1 MTIRWKLALTL
12 ALPLV
17 ALAFVVGRGVLEE
30 RRTMAENEDAR
41 ELIQL
46 ALLGRDVMGRAQ
58 LEHGLELAGGYP
70 GAIRDLRERRREAVQ
85 AFQEALASDAR
96 ERFGFGFQQTVME
109 VEQAIRAFE
118 AAEQSSG
125 DTGAAETVARLGQS
139 VVDLTYEGAR
149 SIDHD
154 GELAQRLLGYAAL
167 LEAEQKLGE
176 LFGGVAALPD
186 GASLSGALRLRLA
199 RDRGEL
205 DTALSA
211 FAATA
216 ASDDRAALEQAVPT
230 GALGALTTAA
240 TLDRDAFTEAA
251 SRGVEAVD
259 ALSASVAGE
268 LDALAASKQDEA
280 SRDALEFL
288 ALGGSAT
295 VVGLVALLLALRFSA
310 RLVRRLRRLSNAA
323 EELSEQRL
331 PALVEGLRSGR
342 TSVAAEEAPFQ
353 LGELGRDEIGAL
365 GRSFETVHG
374 TVLEVAREQARI
386 LEQGISDIFVK
397 LARRNQA
404 LIERQIALLDQLER
418 DEEDPDVL
426 ADLFRIDHIATRI
439 RRNAESLLVL
449 AGSESARKWNRP
461 LPLADVV
468 QAATAEIEDYE
479 RIRLAQIDDAQI
491 RAHAAVDLAHLLAE
505 LLENAVRFSPPD
517 SVVEVACRTRGGS
530 CQVVIADRGIG
541 LTEEQLDEANELLS
555 NPPVAGLD
563 LSRTLGHYVV
573 ARLARRHGIEVRL
586 APGAMDGLVA
596 LVSLPV
602 GLLHEEEPERPAIPV
617 NGGAPATE
625 PADGSNGHGALPQR
639 PLPRWDDV
647 QAATESLPAAFGP
660 SAAALPA
667 APDPPAVAPEPEP
680 QRPPA
685 TFEPLPARLRPPD
698 PAPPADGHPTSD
710 LPRRGA
716 TVIFTVPPGPGAGVA
731 TSRRSPQERR
741 DLISRFRRG
750 FASGRQRSD
759 GPSTDGEE
767 RRDG

>member
-1 MTIRWKLALTL
+1 
-12 ALPLV
+12 
-17 ALAFVVGRGVLEE
+17 
-30 RRTMAENEDAR
+30 
-41 ELIQL
+41 
-46 ALLGRDVMGRAQ
+46 
-58 LEHGLELAGGYP
+58 
-70 GAIRDLRERRREAVQ
+70 
-85 AFQEALASDAR
+85 
-96 ERFGFGFQQTVME
+96 
-109 VEQAIRAFE
+109 
-118 AAEQSSG
+118 
-125 DTGAAETVARLGQS
+125 
-139 VVDLTYEGAR
+139 
-149 SIDHD
+149 
-154 GELAQRLLGYAAL
+154 
-167 LEAEQKLGE
+167 
-176 LFGGVAALPD
+176 
-186 GASLSGALRLRLA
+186 
-199 RDRGEL
+199 
-205 DTALSA
+205 
-211 FAATA
+211 
-216 ASDDRAALEQAVPT
+216 
-230 GALGALTTAA
+230 
-240 TLDRDAFTEAA
+240 
-251 SRGVEAVD
+251 
-259 ALSASVAGE
+259 
-268 LDALAASKQDEA
+268 
-280 SRDALEFL
+280 
-288 ALGGSAT
+288 
-295 VVGLVALLLALRFSA
+295 
-310 RLVRRLRRLSNAA
+310 
-323 EELSEQRL
+323 
-331 PALVEGLRSGR
+331 
-342 TSVAAEEAPFQ
+342 
-353 LGELGRDEIGAL
+353 
-365 GRSFETVHG
+365 VHG

-404 LIERQIALLDQLER
+404 LVERQIALLDQLER

-479 RIRLAQIDDAQI
+479 RIRLTQIDDAQI

-517 SVVEVACRTRGGS
+517 SVVEVACRTRAGS

-541 LTEEQLDEANELLS
+541 LTEAQLDEANELLS

-602 GLLHEEEPERPAIPV
+602 GLLHEEEPERPAAIPV
-617 NGGAPATE
+617 NGGVPATE
-625 PADGSNGHGALPQR
+625 AAFGANGHGELPQR
-639 PLPRWDDV
+639 PLPRWDDL
-647 QAATESLPAAFGP
+647 QAATESLPAALDP
-660 SAAALPA
+660 EAAAMPA
-667 APDPPAVAPEPEP
+667 APDPPAVEPAPAP

-698 PAPPADGHPTSD
+698 PAPPADGYATSD

-731 TSRRSPQERR
+731 ASRRSPEERR

-759 GPSTDGEE
+759 EPSTDGEE
-767 RRDG
+767 QRDG